1 MVWFRWFSS
10 KRPVF
15 SGFQPLIFRVFFHL
29 ERPTWSQ
36 SASGWKES
44 WRNVKPTEQ
53 QRANRWRMRWS
64 YLRTGWPVGDW
75 RAQKLGDSRDSKV
88 LNNTKKIGFGFFF
101 GRFVGGFLGGV
112 SIFNVLL
119 NDLGLKQRHLLDFEV
134 WMTCVGCKLGPAF
147 LAVVVVSGPIF
158 GAGHTSLSRVRFE
171 VWEQRKLRI
180 FQEDQL
186 VRVILKKYPLARRAT
201 KKHNRSAC
209 QRHQVV
215 SN

>member
-1 MVWFRWFSS
+1 MSS
-10 KRPVF
+10 NKNNQHLSKVNTPPKINIEPENDGLVQMIFQGARILRFPAVNLP
-15 SGFQPLIFRVFFHL
+15 GFGHL
-29 ERPTWSQ
+29 ERQTWSQ

-53 QRANRWRMRWS
+53 QRANRWKMRWS
-64 YLRTGWPVGDW
+64 WLRTGDCGRLEAPKTWRLKRLQGSKQHKKDW
-75 RAQKLGDSRDSKV
+75 L
-88 LNNTKKIGFGFFF
+88 FFL
-101 GRFVGGFLGGV
+101 GRFVGGFLGGL

-180 FQEDQL
+180 FQ
-186 VRVILKKYPLARRAT
+186 
-201 KKHNRSAC
+201 
-209 QRHQVV
+209 
-215 SN
+215 